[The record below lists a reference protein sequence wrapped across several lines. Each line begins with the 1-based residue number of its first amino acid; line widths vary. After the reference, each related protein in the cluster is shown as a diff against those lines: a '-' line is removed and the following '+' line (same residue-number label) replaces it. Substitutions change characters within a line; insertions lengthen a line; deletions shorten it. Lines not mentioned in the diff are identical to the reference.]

1 MDAVQLTRA
10 AAQDEQ
16 FMPALN
22 AVQDELADVAPEQ
35 VAELIK
41 LLEFALQHPE
51 QYARVRAAA
60 IQDDMV
66 EPGDLPERFDAQV
79 LMSALVVLYKLQEQP
94 APQELALRRG
104 GLARMRTLASRG
116 RFGDTMLAHI
126 NPEEAALLKARGG
139 AGTLNP
145 DTGLPQ
151 YFSLKKLF
159 KAVLPIALNFVF
171 PTLGT
176 AIGSTLLGAGASA
189 TAAAAV
195 GQAVIG
201 GVTAGLT
208 GGNVLQG
215 AVLGG
220 LGGGLGEVVGS
231 TASKALGLGLGQT
244 GQQLLGGALVGGAT
258 GVATGQ
264 GFGRGALMGAAGAG
278 LGAMTQGVGEG
289 ALGAGI
295 GAGGR
300 TAGNMLTAG
309 YSPKEALAGGALTG
323 LATGMLQ
330 RPAGPGQK
338 PSSLAV
344 DEMRQTP
351 SGMGKLLSEFSPG
364 EQAISPETGDVY
376 TPSGQT
382 GALPAAQQG
391 ALQRMFG
398 QSPTPGAGLQEPP
411 GSSAAGSPLKTLG
424 QLAAL
429 SSLAG
434 ARPPAAQQA
443 IQQLSPQQQEY
454 FNRPSIRWDWD
465 RMQADAN
472 ARNMSLAQFMAT
484 YWPQVTSGAYNAQP
498 AAPAPAAAGASSPAP
513 AEPPQGYAAGGY
525 AAGGYA
531 GGGLGAAAR
540 LMRGGG
546 SGRDDTIPARL
557 SDGEYVMDAET
568 VALLGDG
575 STKAGAA
582 RLDEMRAQVRRHKGR
597 ALARGKFS
605 PNAKAAAAYLKGA

>member
-1 MDAVQLTRA
+1 MDILQTTRA
-10 AAQDEQ
+10 AAQDER
-16 FMPALN
+16 FAPALN
-22 AVQDELADVAPEQ
+22 AAQDELSDVAPEQ

-41 LLEFALQHPE
+41 LLEFALQNPDR
-51 QYARVRAAA
+51 YAEVLRAAVA
-60 IQDDMV
+60 DDMV
-66 EPGDLPERFDAQV
+66 EPGDLPEQFDAQV
-79 LMSALVVLYKLQEQP
+79 IMAALVVLYKLQEQP
-94 APQELALRRG
+94 APEQLAMRRG
-104 GLARMRTLASRG
+104 GLARMRTLAARG
-116 RFGDTMLAHI
+116 RLGDTMLAHI
-126 NPEEAALLKARGG
+126 SPEEAALLKARGG

-145 DTGLPQ
+145 NTGLPQ

-159 KAVLPIALNFVF
+159 KAVLPIALNFIA
-171 PTLGT
+171 PGIGT
-176 AIGSTLLGAGASA
+176 AIGTALGATGA
-189 TAAAAV
+189 TAAML

-201 GVTAGLT
+201 GATAGLT

-220 LGGGLGEVVGS
+220 LGGGLGSAAGS
-231 TASKALGLGLGQT
+231 AASDALGLGLGQT
-244 GQQLLGGALVGGAT
+244 GQQLLGGALVGGVA
-258 GVATGQ
+258 GAATGQ
-264 GFGRGALMGAAGAG
+264 GFGKGALMGAAGAG
-278 LGAMTQGVGEG
+278 LGAATQGVGLG

-300 TAGNMLTAG
+300 AAGNMLTAG
-309 YSPKEALAGGALTG
+309 YLPKEALAGGALTG
-323 LATGMLQ
+323 LAAGMMQ
-330 RPAGPGQK
+330 RPAAGQK

-351 SGMGKLLSEFSPG
+351 SGMGKMLSEFRPG
-364 EQAISPETGDVY
+364 EQAINPETGDAY
-376 TPSGQT
+376 APAGQ
-382 GALPAAQQG
+382 
-391 ALQRMFG
+391 
-398 QSPTPGAGLQEPP
+398 PGAAGTA
-411 GSSAAGSPLKTLG
+411 SSGSPLKTLG

-443 IQQLSPQQQEY
+443 VQQLTPAQQEY
-454 FNRPSIRWDWD
+454 FNRPSIQWDWN

-472 ARNMSLAQFMAT
+472 TRNMSLAQFMAT
-484 YWPQVTSGAYNAQP
+484 NWPQVTSGAYNVQQAAAAP
-498 AAPAPAAAGASSPAP
+498 AAPAEQPRGYAEGGCAGK
-513 AEPPQGYAAGGY
+513 GYAA
-525 AAGGYA
+525 
-531 GGGLGAAAR
+531 GGLGAAAR

-582 RLDEMRAQVRRHKGR
+582 RLDEMRAQLRRHKGR

-605 PNAKAAAAYLKGA
+605 PNAKAPTNYLKGA